1 MIFKGEISKYH
12 PADALMLLSQLG
24 LNGVFSVSAK
34 DAMLNLSF
42 KDGHLLDAQSGFGD
56 EKILRSLRFKK
67 KIDNGQHRRIR
78 QVMAETGFPV
88 RQILGELN
96 LFPLTDIKEIFMAGI
111 QEVLLELFL
120 LDTGTFVFT
129 DMSIDDDGVGIQLE
143 TGAVSLP
150 VLAQAD
156 EIKDFEKTNLTLD
169 RDVWSQTG
177 KDIPAS
183 LPLVERVVMKMAEKR
198 QSIRQLMDT
207 APFGTYAVMNAVSN
221 LIDQGRLKLGSV
233 GIVQPMAANTLSFD
247 PLFATY
253 KQALKR
259 LVLADGVLKK
269 VEAIVSF
276 CKHHYDGLLI
286 LTAREGRFIHCK
298 FIRMDSSNGVF
309 QQTMKTD
316 LGALD
321 REPVF
326 QAVQRSGVGFFG
338 NAFASD
344 VINGIVPIREDWE
357 CALLPVVNRQTTT
370 LFFFA
375 YTMTHYDGLS
385 PHHYLEL
392 LFWMIS
398 RESGPDDVASTEKIP
413 DSDILSAR
421 TAGYPT
427 GNATIADSMPAGKAI
442 VAKIEEIPPLP
453 ALASKSLNMLSD
465 PDVSLD
471 DVEAV
476 IAQDQALVARIIK
489 VSNSVLY
496 GGKQQVAS
504 LRQALARLGAKTT
517 KSLIMAASAKGY
529 FINQRGEVQ
538 VWGRLLWQ
546 HSVECGIAARR
557 VASAVSGAD
566 IEQAFISGIMH
577 DIGKVAI
584 LLLYP
589 EKYKQIE
596 RLKNADKLTDIQ
608 AEEQILHTDHAQIG
622 QLLMAKWHMPEDVC
636 RSIEF
641 HHRPAQAVDHQQLS
655 LIVTLGDLLSHLY
668 GDHPQ
673 SNVDENDQL
682 LVSLAD
688 QLGIAT
694 DDREKLVSAVLED
707 FENTQL
713 MAE

>member
-34 DAMLNLSF
+34 DKMLNLSF

-56 EKILRSLRFKK
+56 DKILRSLRFKK
-67 KIDNGQHRRIR
+67 IIDNGQHHRIR
-78 QVMAETGFPV
+78 QIMAETGFPV

-96 LFPLTDIKEIFMAGI
+96 LFPLTAIKEIFMAGI

-129 DMSIDDDGVGIQLE
+129 DMSIDDDGAGIQLE

-156 EIKDFEKTNLTLD
+156 EIQDFEKTNLTLD
-169 RDVWSQTG
+169 RDVWSQAG
-177 KDIPAS
+177 KDISATS
-183 LPLVERVVMKMAEKR
+183 PLVERAVLKMAEKR
-198 QSIRQLMDT
+198 QPIRHLMDT
-207 APFGTYAVMNAVSN
+207 APFGTYAVMSAVSS
-221 LIDQGRLKLGSV
+221 LLDQGRLKLGSV
-233 GIVQPMAANTLSFD
+233 GIAQSTVSKTLSFD
-247 PLFATY
+247 PLFSTY
-253 KQALKR
+253 KQAFKK
-259 LVLADGVLKK
+259 LVRADGVLKK

-276 CKHHYDGLLI
+276 CKHHYDGILI
-286 LTAREGRFIHCK
+286 LTVKDSRFVHCK
-298 FIRMDSSNGVF
+298 FIRMDSRKGVL
-309 QQTMKTD
+309 QQTIKDNM
-316 LGALD
+316 GELD

-338 NAFASD
+338 NVFASD
-344 VINGIVPIREDWE
+344 IINGIVPIRDDWE
-357 CALLPVVNRQTTT
+357 CALLPVVNRSDITM
-370 LFFFA
+370 FFFA

-398 RESGPDDVASTEKIP
+398 QESGSGDVTTTKKIYDPEMIPSTQDNSPADKATTVDSIP
-413 DSDILSAR
+413 A
-421 TAGYPT
+421 
-427 GNATIADSMPAGKAI
+427 GNAI
-442 VAKIEEIPPLP
+442 VEKIEELPPLP

-465 PDVSLD
+465 PAVSLD

-476 IAQDQALVARIIK
+476 IAQDQALVAKIIK

-496 GGKQQVAS
+496 GGKQQVTS
-504 LRQALARLGAKTT
+504 LRQALARLGSKTT

-557 VASAVSGAD
+557 IATAVSAID
-566 IEQAFISGIMH
+566 VDQAFISGIMH

-596 RLKNADKLTDIQ
+596 RLKNADNLTDIQ
-608 AEEQILHTDHAQIG
+608 AEEQLLQTDHAQIG
-622 QLLMAKWHMPEDVC
+622 QLLMVKWHMPEDVC

-641 HHRPAQAVDHQQLS
+641 HHRPAEAGDHRQLS
-655 LIVTLGDLLSHLY
+655 LIVKMADLLSHLY

-673 SNVDENDQL
+673 SKVDESDQL

-688 QLGIAT
+688 QLSITA
-694 DDREKLVSAVLED
+694 DDRETLVSAVLED
-707 FENTQL
+707 FQNTQL